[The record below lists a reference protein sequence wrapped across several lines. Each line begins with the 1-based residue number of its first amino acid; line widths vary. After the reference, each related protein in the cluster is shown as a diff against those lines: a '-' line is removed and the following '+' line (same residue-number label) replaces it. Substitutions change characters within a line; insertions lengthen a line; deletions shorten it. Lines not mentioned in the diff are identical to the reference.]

1 MAGFFRNRG
10 SVMSGPPLYE
20 EYQVL
25 KRLKLR
31 ASVLHDLQNIGMIA
45 PVARRGSDPMYCA
58 GTIDALATD
67 YHHTR
72 MGCAIW
78 WDFDL
83 KRPGFLPTHLP

>member
-1 MAGFFRNRG
+1 
-10 SVMSGPPLYE
+10 MSGPPLYE

-31 ASVLHDLQNIGMIA
+31 ASELHDLQNIGMIA